1 MAQERIFGT
10 GSRREEEPE
19 TPGPVDPPVSGAAQA
34 QRDTQGT
41 DDLLAEIEAD
51 TGLVPLDLPM
61 QQAFRIDLGF
71 PLGDIR

>member
-19 TPGPVDPPVSGAAQA
+19 TPGPVDPPDSGAAQA

-41 DDLLAEIEAD
+41 DDLLAEIDGVLETNAEAF
-51 TGLVPLDLPM
+51 VK
-61 QQAFRIDLGF
+61 GF
-71 PLGDIR
+71 VQKGGQ

>member
-10 GSRREEEPE
+10 GSRREEEHE

-41 DDLLAEIEAD
+41 DDLLAEIDGVLETNAEAF
-51 TGLVPLDLPM
+51 VK
-61 QQAFRIDLGF
+61 GF
-71 PLGDIR
+71 VQKGGQ